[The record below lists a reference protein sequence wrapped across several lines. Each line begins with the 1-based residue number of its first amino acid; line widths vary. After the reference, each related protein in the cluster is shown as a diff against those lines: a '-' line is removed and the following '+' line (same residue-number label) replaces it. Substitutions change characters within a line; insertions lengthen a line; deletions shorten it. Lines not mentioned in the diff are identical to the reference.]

1 MIEHRFLEVG
11 EPGSNPGVENPQI
24 AAERVLRDILL
35 LKTTLRANLIEHIGW
50 YFVFVLLFFPPA
62 MRFDPLINK
71 QAHGVDLNVC
81 PTLAKRQTDVA
92 TSNRQRPFNV
102 GQIPILSP

>member
-35 LKTTLRANLIEHIGW
+35 LKTTLRANLIEHIG
-50 YFVFVLLFFPPA
+50 
-62 MRFDPLINK
+62 
-71 QAHGVDLNVC
+71 
-81 PTLAKRQTDVA
+81 
-92 TSNRQRPFNV
+92 
-102 GQIPILSP
+102 